1 MRAAAAAA
9 ATLASPAVAA
19 SLPPLLEAPPL
30 VSAPCPSAVDGLIR
44 EWIAKAQRGDP
55 HGGAQEKSL
64 ERVKHL
70 FGVLELA
77 PPGGGDLQ
85 QVEDLMIMEAMRLS
99 MNNEGGEGAASAR
112 APAARDGVPAGA
124 PTNAGPTGARPSATR
139 SAQSA
144 VALAVAAAAEDAM
157 RAHDSDDDGDGGTSP
172 GHGGLRGPS
181 PGASPAM
188 SPALQ
193 GLSGLA
199 ESFSPEQIP
208 VDEDEQVRNRPREA
222 QRSEKEISQTSR

>member
-1 MRAAAAAA
+1 MRGGGGDEMPNSMAE
-9 ATLASPAVAA
+9 LH
-19 SLPPLLEAPPL
+19 SLL
-30 VSAPCPSAVDGLIR
+30 
-44 EWIAKAQRGDP
+44 Q
-55 HGGAQEKSL
+55 SL
-64 ERVKHL
+64 STT
-70 FGVLELA
+70 
-77 PPGGGDLQ
+77 GGGDLQ

-99 MNNEGGEGAASAR
+99 MNNEGAEGAPSAG
-112 APAARDGVPAGA
+112 APAARDGVPAAA
-124 PTNAGPTGARPSATR
+124 PTNPARPSAAR

-157 RAHDSDDDGDGGTSP
+157 HAHDSDDDGDGGASP
-172 GHGGLRGPS
+172 GHGLRGPS

-208 VDEDEQVRNRPREA
+208 VDEDEQMMLAIALSLNA
-222 QRSEKEISQTSR
+222 SQTPTQTPTLSPAQPPHGTLSPGAAVAGMEPAAAPVSAPASV